1 MAAKFWLD
9 RPRYDQST
17 YAGRVR
23 HFSGVISPLTLFVT
37 DAKLKQSLSLL
48 DQFKRG
54 ELKNPDIEA
63 LWSAKRI
70 KDAIIH
76 PDTGEKVFLPFR
88 MSAFVPVNIPIVVGM
103 INSTGVAGTL
113 FWQWFNQSYNV
124 AVNYAN
130 RNASNSMSTQQILAS
145 YAGAVF
151 TSCSLAVGLGKM
163 AKMLEKRSGAIGT
176 VAGALVPYTAV
187 ASAGAVNVFLMRRNE
202 MKVGIAVKDRDGNVL
217 GTSKQAGKT
226 ALYQTV
232 LTRVF
237 LPAPVLMVPA
247 AVMTMVGKSAFIKT
261 NPRYKA
267 PIEIA
272 VVTASLWGAL
282 PLSIGLFP
290 QVCQAKT
297 KELEPEFHNLKD
309 KSGQPIDTVFFN
321 KGL

>member
-1 MAAKFWLD
+1 
-9 RPRYDQST
+9 
-17 YAGRVR
+17 
-23 HFSGVISPLTLFVT
+23 LFVT
-37 DAKLKQSLSLL
+37 DKKLKESLTLL
-48 DQFKRG
+48 DKFKRG
-54 ELKNPDIEA
+54 ELKNPDVEA

-76 PDTGEKVFLPFR
+76 PDTGEKVILPFR

-103 INSTGVAGTL
+103 INSTGIAGTI

-130 RNASNSMSTQQILAS
+130 RNASNTMTNEQILRAYS
-145 YAGAVF
+145 GAVV
-151 TSCSLAVGLGKM
+151 TSCSLAVGLGKL
-163 AKMLEKRSGAIGT
+163 AAQLKARSGALGT
-176 VAGALVPYTAV
+176 VAGSLVPYTAV
-187 ASAGAVNVFLMRRNE
+187 ASAGAVNVYLMRRNE
-202 MKVGIAVKDRDGNVL
+202 TYEGIAVKDREGNVL

-237 LPAPVLMVPA
+237 LPAPVLMVPS
-247 AVMTMVGKSAFIKT
+247 AVMTMLGKTRFLTA
-261 NPRYKA
+261 NPRFRT

-272 VVTASLWGAL
+272 VVTGSLWGAL

-290 QVCQAKT
+290 QVCQSRT
-297 KELEPEFHNLKD
+297 KDLEPEFHNLKD
-309 KSGQPIDTVFFN
+309 KQGKPIDTVYFN